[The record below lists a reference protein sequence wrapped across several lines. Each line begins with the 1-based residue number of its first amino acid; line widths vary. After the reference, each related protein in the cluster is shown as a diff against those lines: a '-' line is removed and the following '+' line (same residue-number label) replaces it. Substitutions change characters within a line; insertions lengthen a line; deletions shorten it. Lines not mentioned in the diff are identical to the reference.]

1 MTEVDPRFTERR
13 MLNLAGR
20 AVCKIDEGGRRATE
34 RLTYDEIEAMA
45 TALVCLGLRPLK
57 AGEEFAMTTAI
68 PHRGTI
74 S

>member
-1 MTEVDPRFTERR
+1 MAEVDPRFTERR

-57 AGEEFAMTTAI
+57 AGEEFIETVSV
-68 PHRGTI
+68 PLRGTI

>member
-1 MTEVDPRFTERR
+1 MADVDPRFTERR

-57 AGEEFAMTTAI
+57 TFGQRWFV
-68 PHRGTI
+68 R
-74 S
+74 